1 MLIGN
6 ELRDFIIKATTEAVT
21 VNSSLDNWAR
31 SIGVHLWKNQLE
43 ILDTIL
49 NPAIKN
55 IAITAAR
62 GAGKTFIISIACIK
76 LCIENRGYR
85 VLLFGPK
92 AELASRILADGIR
105 PLCLNNPILSA
116 EVDWD
121 VCTKKEFRFKN
132 GSWVRCLGASETTQV
147 EGYHC
152 LTHDTLITLS
162 DGTIKPI
169 MDIKVGDKVV
179 SFDGELL
186 VEKEVVATNVRLPDD
201 TLYEV
206 SYTINGIIK
215 TIRCTGNHRFY
226 TKNRG
231 IVEAKNLNDSDILV
245 GILDK

>member
-6 ELRDFIIKATTEAVT
+6 ELRDFIIKATAEAVT
-21 VNSSLDNWAR
+21 VNSSLDNWAK

-152 LTHDTLITLS
+152 FVGDTLICMS
-162 DGTIKPI
+162 DWTTKPI
-169 MDIKVGDKVV
+169 MDVKVGDSVI
-179 SFDGELL
+179 SFDELGNIVKGE
-186 VEKEVVATNVRLPDD
+186 VEATNVRMSEEP
-201 TLYEV
+201 LYNV
-206 SYTINGIIK
+206 SYELNGEVK
-215 TIRCTGNHRFY
+215 FVVCTGSHRFY

-231 IVEAKNLNDSDILV
+231 IVEAKNLSENDILV
-245 GILDK
+245 GVI